1 MKKKHPIS
9 DIQKRIDQLEERKK
23 NILRLTKERERK
35 KRANR
40 LIQTG
45 ALAEKYFELG
55 SLSIEEREEL
65 FKIVSKAPRFN
76 TSTDFNMDRQ
86 SDVEPS
92 PSKNFMNCSPTF

>member
-1 MKKKHPIS
+1 MKKKRPIS

-65 FKIVSKAPRFN
+65 FKIFANYIN
-76 TSTDFNMDRQ
+76 TNKPLKFKKKK
-86 SDVEPS
+86 EE
-92 PSKNFMNCSPTF
+92 